1 MRLDEKN
8 ILSLLDMALRIT
20 LTNKQ
25 KVFLSSEK
33 FKIWQQKFQSK
44 MAENSSIK
52 IQEYLMNPAKL
63 YDIFTLKMH
72 NQTFVCLSS

>member
-63 YDIFTLKMH
+63 YDIFALKMH
-72 NQTFVCLSS
+72 NQAFVCLSS